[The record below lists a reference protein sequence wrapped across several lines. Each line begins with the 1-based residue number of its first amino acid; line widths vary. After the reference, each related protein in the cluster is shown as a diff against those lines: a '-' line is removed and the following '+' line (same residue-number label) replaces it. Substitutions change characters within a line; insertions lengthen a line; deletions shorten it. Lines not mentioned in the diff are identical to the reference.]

1 MTVAEHDLCAGETPE
16 RIPEEN
22 SPQSV
27 VLVLVLVPAL
37 VLVLV
42 TIQTIK
48 QYFKILKTSETLGD
62 TLVNKVVTIS

>member
-1 MTVAEHDLCAGETPE
+1 MTVAEHDLCAGETPG

-27 VLVLVLVPAL
+27 VLVLVPAL